1 MFLNLPKSSKSIPK
15 ERKSLNNDDCPELSN
30 ILRQDPTSKSLKT
43 NNLFLNFLI
52 SASLPKR
59 NENSNIV
66 NEMSNNNISNN
77 NISVNNISVNNISI
91 QKSSKNIREVEK
103 YQFNPFRRINLKL
116 VGQDIKQ
123 KLIKMNVFNDTFEDD
138 KINSSPMDEKENVF
152 LNIKTD
158 NCMDNLPI
166 SAITDTYEIPK
177 IEKKTNLENFKLTE
191 GRNDINEKSHSCN
204 YIPKITFKN
213 KKNLDIKNNN
223 TTNASPVSQKEN
235 IKKKHHFYRKL
246 NKKNLIYDSMEDN
259 ESEEIEDIIINPE
272 SKFIFYFDFLIIIFY
287 LYSFLLITNNIAQI
301 KCLCSYHNSALND
314 FVLYFTDIL

>member
-15 ERKSLNNDDCPELSN
+15 ERKTLINNDYPKLFNISRQESLCKSPTNLRSN
-30 ILRQDPTSKSLKT
+30 NLSLKCPVPV
-43 NNLFLNFLI
+43 
-52 SASLPKR
+52 SLLKK
-59 NENSNIV
+59 NKTCINI
-66 NEMSNNNISNN
+66 NEMSNNKIN
-77 NISVNNISVNNISI
+77 VNNISI
-91 QKSSKNIREVEK
+91 QKSSKNIKEVEK
-103 YQFNPFRRINLKL
+103 YKLHSFHRINLKL

-204 YIPKITFKN
+204 YIPKIAFKN
-213 KKNLDIKNNN
+213 NKNLDIKNNN
-223 TTNASPVSQKEN
+223 TTDASPDTQKEN
-235 IKKKHHFYRKL
+235 IKKKHHFYRIL
-246 NKKNLIYDSMEDN
+246 KKKKLIYDSMEDN
-259 ESEEIEDIIINPE
+259 ESEEVEDIIINPE

-301 KCLCSYHNSALND
+301 K
-314 FVLYFTDIL
+314 